1 MCLARTCMRANI
13 QTHMPSFLHQFL
25 CYSCAT
31 TYASPTNILSKV
43 FRSIHVIIIGHWVCR
58 TYLYVGSHPNN
69 VCASIS
75 QNMVLFI
82 STLISLSAPLLYA
95 VFDSYHRPPSLNG
108 CLLLRHKQLVLLQT
122 IAKLLLTLD
131 VEIVSNDE
139 ILVQSF
145 LCKKCDTT
153 KVHVYEQWCECNV
166 CLQLISESKT
176 MWSYFKRLGC
186 KYLPFSVSMMQ

>member
-1 MCLARTCMRANI
+1 MSHILVCWFSSQQRMCLYK
-13 QTHMPSFLHQFL
+13 P
-25 CYSCAT
+25 
-31 TYASPTNILSKV
+31 KV
-43 FRSIHVIIIGHWVCR
+43 
-58 TYLYVGSHPNN
+58 
-69 VCASIS
+69 
-75 QNMVLFI
+75 VLFI

-131 VEIVSNDE
+131 VETIWNDE

-153 KVHVYEQWCECNV
+153 KVHVYVN
-166 CLQLISESKT
+166 
-176 MWSYFKRLGC
+176 
-186 KYLPFSVSMMQ
+186 